1 MPTYEELGF
10 GRGAAIT
17 GDRARSV
24 FGQVMGLVAF
34 TMAFAA
40 FGAYIARD
48 LSGGTG
54 FLFFILAFGC
64 IFGLNIATSR
74 GREQLAIVLLF
85 AMGLLLGMFVAPI
98 LNYYAHTQP
107 GVVYQ
112 AAGTTALFV
121 AVMGGIGYTT
131 QRDLTPLARALL
143 IPFIVVL
150 VFGLIAT
157 FVAIP
162 NSNVI
167 YCVAMLVIFAGFTAF
182 DFNRLA
188 RAGNHYSPVPIAASI
203 FLDIFNVFLLLLS
216 LLGGGGGGR
225 R

>member
-1 MPTYEELGF
+1 
-10 GRGAAIT
+10 
-17 GDRARSV
+17 
-24 FGQVMGLVAF
+24 MGLVAF

-40 FGAYIARD
+40 LGAYVARD
-48 LSGGTG
+48 LSGGAG

-64 IFGLNIATSR
+64 IFGLNIAPDAARAARDRAAVRNGSAARDVR
-74 GREQLAIVLLF
+74 GADPQPPRQ
-85 AMGLLLGMFVAPI
+85 
-98 LNYYAHTQP
+98 TQP

-131 QRDLTPLARALL
+131 QRDLAPLARALL

-157 FVAIP
+157 LVAIP
-162 NSNVI
+162 NANVI

-188 RAGNHYSPVPIAASI
+188 RAGNQYSPVPIAASI
-203 FLDIFNVFLLLLS
+203 FLRHLQRLPVAAEPARR
-216 LLGGGGGGR
+216 GGGGR